1 MGGQLV
7 AYYSRRGRNFVGGE
21 IRDLAVGNTEIAA
34 GMVQVLTQAD
44 IFRIEP
50 VREYSSDYCRCIDQ
64 ARQDLLRGV
73 RLELK
78 AWPEGWEAYDTV
90 YLGYPNHWNTLPV
103 AVFSFVEGLDWT
115 GKTIRPFC
123 VHEGGG
129 MGRSVADLQKA
140 CPAARITVGLP
151 IHGADIRRG
160 LTALEGW
167 LEEGTEQLVKE
178 KWNRAARAQI
188 RAEAP

>member
-1 MGGQLV
+1 MGRQLV
-7 AYYSRRGRNFVGGE
+7 AYYSRRDQNFVGGE

-44 IFRIEP
+44 LFRIEP
-50 VREYSSDYCRCIDQ
+50 VREYSPNYCRCIDQ

-78 AWPEGWEAYDTV
+78 SWPENWEEYDTV

-115 GKTIRPFC
+115 GKIIRPFC
-123 VHEGGG
+123 IHEEGG
-129 MGRSVADLQKA
+129 MGRSEADLRKA
-140 CPAARITVGLP
+140 CPDARVTEGLS
-151 IHGADIRRG
+151 IHGADVRRS
-160 LTALEGW
+160 LTALEDW
-167 LEEGTEQLVKE
+167 LEEAAGPNIILGGNDHGVYQIEQ
-178 KWNRAARAQI
+178 RA
-188 RAEAP
+188 